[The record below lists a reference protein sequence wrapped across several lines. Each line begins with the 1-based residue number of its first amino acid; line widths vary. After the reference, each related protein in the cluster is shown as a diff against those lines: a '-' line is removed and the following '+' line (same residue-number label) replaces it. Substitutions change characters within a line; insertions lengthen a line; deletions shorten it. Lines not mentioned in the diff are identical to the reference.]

1 MLARLRSKGSDIWL
15 RTKMMMYYRRSG
27 LPWVLAAGLPSSMG
41 SLGSLGDWVPWA
53 PGYLGSLGSICSVFL
68 YAGKLIDTISF
79 RTVQCCSCIMWGRF
93 WLKIQDV
100 GLQKVMKYLDK
111 FKFMHDALPVLPKMP
126 VHCAL
131 SKIAVPEFQRSR
143 NFDKVVEEVGWKPIF
158 FGSGNG
164 GTGDG

>member
-1 MLARLRSKGSDIWL
+1 
-15 RTKMMMYYRRSG
+15 MMYYRRSG

-100 GLQKVMKYLDK
+100 GLQKVIKYLDK
-111 FKFMHDALPVLPKMP
+111 FKFICMMPFLSFLKCPFIVPFLKLPFQNFKDP
-126 VHCAL
+126 V
-131 SKIAVPEFQRSR
+131 
-143 NFDKVVEEVGWKPIF
+143 IF
-158 FGSGNG
+158 
-164 GTGDG
+164 TKW